1 MDKLIDRSENPSRRR
16 VIGMLGFGLCSL
28 PLVGRAGQVAAGR
41 VQAPAKPVPPLTQL
55 NRFPRMVQE
64 YCVRR
69 LREIE
74 AAGNVRRA
82 GVTSQTAAEAYIQEV
97 REKIQSSFGPWPEK
111 TPLNARVTGV
121 VERDV
126 YRIEKVIF
134 ESRPNFFVTANLYLP
149 KLPGKRPAVLGTC
162 GHSDNGKAYKAY
174 QSFCQGLA
182 RLGYVV
188 LIFDPI
194 GQGERSQYVSR
205 DRPGGMAAGSG
216 QHMRLGRQQQL
227 VGEFF
232 GSWRAWDG
240 IRAIDYLL
248 SRPEVDPAH
257 LGVTGNSGGGTM
269 TTWLAGLDRR
279 VTMAA
284 PGCFVTTFR
293 RNLENEIGADDEQ
306 YPPRVLA
313 MGLDESDFFAALA
326 PNPVILLGQAKD
338 NFDQR
343 GLAEAFRRVQS
354 LYRVLGREKNAALL
368 INDYYHGYSQPLREA
383 MYAFFNQATKISTE
397 TKEPEL
403 RLEED
408 KTLWCTASGQ
418 VAELGSRPVWSF
430 TREIADRQRATRPTL
445 TGAGLEQAVAGALR
459 LPPRSG
465 LPEFRILPQL
475 TARRYPKKYANS
487 FAVETEPGIF
497 ALVYQVSDEPVL
509 SQPSRSE
516 RPVILYVPHLS
527 TDAELRDEPLVRE
540 IVEAEPGSAIF
551 GCDVRGVGDSQPN
564 TFLPGLGGD
573 YCYAMHGFMLD
584 YPSAGQKTHDLLS
597 IIDWLAQWG
606 HQEVHL
612 VAKGWGTIPATF
624 AALLSP
630 KVTRVTLKHSLTS
643 FGDVAGAEDYRWPV
657 SGFVPGCLKTFDLP
671 DCYTALARKRL
682 RQIAPWN
689 AEARVS

>member
-1 MDKLIDRSENPSRRR
+1 MNNLFDQAENPSRRR
-16 VIGMLGFGLCSL
+16 LIEMLGIGLCSL
-28 PLVGRAGQVAAGR
+28 PLVGHASSVGGPAG
-41 VQAPAKPVPPLTQL
+41 APKPVPPLTQL

-64 YCVRR
+64 YYVRR

-74 AAGNVRRA
+74 QAGNARRA
-82 GVTSQTAAEAYIQEV
+82 DITTLTAAEAYVREV

-111 TPLNARVTGV
+111 TPLNPRVTGV

-134 ESRPNFFVTANLYLP
+134 ESRPGFFVTANLYLP
-149 KLPGKRPAVLGTC
+149 KLSGKRPAVLGTC
-162 GHSDNGKAYKAY
+162 GHSDNGKGHKAY

-194 GQGERSQYVSR
+194 GQGERSQYSAPE
-205 DRPGGMAAGSG
+205 RPGGMAVGSG
-216 QHMRLGRQQQL
+216 QHMRIGRQQQL
-227 VGEFF
+227 IGEFF

-248 SRPEVDPAH
+248 TRPEVDPAH

-269 TTWLAGLDRR
+269 TTWLAGVDRR

-306 YPPRVLA
+306 YPPRILA
-313 MGLDESDFFAALA
+313 LGLDESDFFAALA

-343 GLAEAFRRVQS
+343 GLAEAFSRVQA
-354 LYRVLGREKNAALL
+354 LYRVLGQEKNAALL
-368 INDYYHGYSQPLREA
+368 INDDYHGYSQPLREA
-383 MYAFFNQATKISTE
+383 MYTFFNRATKISNE

-403 RLEED
+403 KLEED
-408 KTLWCTASGQ
+408 QTLWCTASGQ
-418 VAELGSRPVWSF
+418 VAELKSRPVWSF
-430 TREIADRQRATRPTL
+430 SREIADRQRDARTRL
-445 TGAGLEQAVAGALR
+445 DGAELARAVAGVLR
-459 LPPRSG
+459 LPARSG

-475 TARRYPKKYANS
+475 TARRYPRKHANS

-497 ALVYQVSDEPVL
+497 SLIYQVSDEPVL

-516 RPVILYVPHLS
+516 RPAVLYVPHLS
-527 TDAELRDEPLVRE
+527 TDAELRDDPWVRE
-540 IVEAEPGSAIF
+540 ILGAETGSAIF

-564 TFLPGLGGD
+564 TFLPGVGGD

-584 YPSAGQKTHDLLS
+584 SPYVGQKTHDLLRV
-597 IIDWLAQWG
+597 IDWLAQWG
-606 HQEVHL
+606 HRELHL

-630 KVTRVTLKHSLTS
+630 LVTRVTLKNSLTS
-643 FGDVAGAEDYRWPV
+643 FGEVAGAEDYRWPV
-657 SGFVPGCLKTFDLP
+657 SCFVPGCLKTFDLP
-671 DCYTALARKRL
+671 DCYSALARKHL
-682 RQIAPWN
+682 RRVEPWN
-689 AEARVS
+689 ASARMS